1 MQLHHRRTTVEI
13 FGFWLLWALVCTA
26 LPGRAEEART
36 PVTVLCLGD
45 SLTEGYGLDAK
56 QAYPAVL
63 EARLHAQGYGHVR
76 VINAGISG
84 STSASAVSRL
94 KWQMRAQPDVLILE
108 LGANDG
114 LRGVGVEDTRK
125 NLRAAIAMA
134 QERETLVLLA
144 GMKMPPNYGP
154 SYTREFEETFFL
166 FPGIGECTTF
176 VAKEFGLQQCLG
188 KGRAVDLEK
197 RKFRAPTEGMYSL
210 GNDLFPNATFSTHQH
225 RRRITGGDFPNHID
239 NFFHRL

>member
-63 EARLHAQGYGHVR
+63 EARLHAEGYEHVR

-154 SYTREFEETFFL
+154 SYTREFEETFSLLGELPGVSLIPFFL
-166 FPGIGECTTF
+166 EGVAGQPRLNLPDGIHPTAEGYGI
-176 VAKEFGLQQCLG
+176 V
-188 KGRAVDLEK
+188 VDNLL
-197 RKFRAPTEGMYSL
+197 PHL
-210 GNDLFPNATFSTHQH
+210 LP
-225 RRRITGGDFPNHID
+225 
-239 NFFHRL
+239 LL